1 MPALSFKEQFVP
13 LIESGAKRQTIRSRK
28 HPLKVGDRLYLYTGM
43 RTKNCTKIAE
53 SICIETQAFE
63 LCMYKLGIAPT
74 VKIDGSPITFQQLN
88 DLAVA
93 DGFRNKYEL
102 TNFFVDSPKAV
113 REGVFTTFSGQIIK
127 WGLLC
132 KP

>member
-1 MPALSFKEQFVP
+1 MPALSFQKKFVP

-28 HPLKVGDRLYLYTGM
+28 HPIKVGDRLFLYTGM
-43 RTKNCTKIAE
+43 RTKSCTKIAE
-53 SICIETQAFE
+53 SMCIETQSFE
-63 LCMYKLGIAPT
+63 LCMYQLGLAPT
-74 VKIDGSPITFQQLN
+74 VTIDGSVITFQQLN
-88 DLAVA
+88 DLALA
-93 DGFRNKYEL
+93 DGFKNKYEL

-113 REGVFTTFSGQIIK
+113 RNGVFTTFSGQIIK